1 MERVQRIWEHPFYRQ
16 CLTRICELEASRPF
30 CRHTPEHF
38 LDVARLS
45 WICSLEEQ
53 IPVKR
58 PVIYAAALLHDIGRF
73 RQYEDGTPHDQA
85 SLEIAQAILPECG
98 FTPDEISQITGMIA
112 SHRQKGDTDPLHAL
126 FYRADKQSR
135 CCFLC
140 PVCGDCNWPEEK
152 KNLTVNY

>member
-16 CLTRICELEASRPF
+16 CLTRIRELEASRPF

-45 WICSLEEQ
+45 WIFALEEQ

-85 SLEIAQAILPECG
+85 SLEIAQTILPECG
-98 FTPDEISQITGMIA
+98 FTPDEIDQITGMIA
-112 SHRQKGDTDPLHAL
+112 SHRQKEDADPLHAL

-140 PVCGDCNWPEEK
+140 PACDDCNWPEEK